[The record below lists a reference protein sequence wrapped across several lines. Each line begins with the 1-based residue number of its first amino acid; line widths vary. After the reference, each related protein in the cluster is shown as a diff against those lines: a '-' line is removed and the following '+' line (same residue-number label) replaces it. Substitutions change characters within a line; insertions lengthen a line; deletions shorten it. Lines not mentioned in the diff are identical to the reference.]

1 MFLTFCWFWWFQVP
15 LGTSIWRSLEVS
27 RHHFEGFWGY
37 WKVIGISLNSM
48 VWLAGSRSEVTW
60 SSVGKS
66 LVPGALQLPN
76 NQLAGSNMEYSK
88 IAICK
93 TWSLERIS
101 RLQSAN
107 LQILKGIEDFK
118 IWIWKSYSSQPGGL
132 QGGRRTYIFI
142 YTPYNYVCIY
152 VHVYGL
158 CT

>member
-15 LGTSIWRSLEVS
+15 LGTSFGRSLEVS

-48 VWLAGSRSEVTW
+48 VWLAGSRIQRPW
-60 SSVGKS
+60 SGGGKS
-66 LVPGALQLPN
+66 LIPGALQ
-76 NQLAGSNMEYSK
+76 QATTRSASSNMEYSK

-118 IWIWKSYSSQPGGL
+118 IWIWKSYAPQPGGL
-132 QGGRRTYIFI
+132 QGGRRILDSQEMI
-142 YTPYNYVCIY
+142 LSCA
-152 VHVYGL
+152 
-158 CT
+158 